1 MCYIIQEAGDEQ
13 VSQWT
18 GMLDSR
24 RIKSFAVRVKKH
36 RLHLLMILPVLAQFI
51 IFKYLPLYGILL
63 AFKDYRILQGIA
75 ESPWVGF
82 FNFQRLF
89 SSLDFLRVFKNTIV
103 LALLNFIFGFP
114 APIIQALMINEMRG
128 KIFKRISQ
136 SISYL
141 PHFISW
147 VILAGIFM
155 ELLSPSRGPINA
167 VLRAL
172 GLKTIF
178 FLGDPSWF
186 RPTLVITNIW
196 KGIGWGSIVY
206 LAALGGINEELYD
219 AARVDGCGRFKR
231 IWHVTL
237 PGMLPV
243 VIIMLIFAAGDLV
256 SDNFDQVFNLQ
267 NDGVINNVGDVLGT
281 FIYRQ
286 GIGNLDYSFSTAL
299 ELFRN
304 LISLVLVVSTNKIS
318 KLVGEYGLW

>member
-18 GMLDSR
+18 GMLDSK

-114 APIIQALMINEMRG
+114 APIILALMINEMRG

-304 LISLVLVVSTNKIS
+304 LISLLLVVSTNKIS

>member
-1 MCYIIQEAGDEQ
+1 MVNPVYG
-13 VSQWT
+13 SSS
-18 GMLDSR
+18 SR
-24 RIKSFAVRVKKH
+24 MRSFMRRVKKH
-36 RLHLLMILPVLAQFI
+36 KLHLIMILPVLAQFI

-63 AFKDYRILQGIA
+63 AFKDYRILQGIG

-82 FNFQRLF
+82 YNFQRLF
-89 SSLDFLRVFKNTIV
+89 SSLEFARVFKNTIV
-103 LALLNFIFGFP
+103 LAALNFAFGFP
-114 APIIQALMINEMRG
+114 APIILALMINELRAPR
-128 KIFKRISQ
+128 FKRISQ
-136 SISYL
+136 TLSYL

-167 VLRAL
+167 LLKAM
-172 GLKTIF
+172 GLSPIF
-178 FLGDPSWF
+178 FLGDPAWF

-196 KGIGWGSIVY
+196 KSVGWGSIVY

-231 IWHVTL
+231 IIHVTI
-237 PGMLPV
+237 PGILPV
-243 VIIMLIFAAGDLV
+243 IVIMLILASGNLV

-281 FIYRQ
+281 YIYRQ
-286 GIGNLDYSFSTAL
+286 GIKNLDYSFSTAL

-304 LISLVLVVSTNKIS
+304 IISLVLVLTTNKIS

>member
-1 MCYIIQEAGDEQ
+1 MMKTAGM
-13 VSQWT
+13 T
-18 GMLDSR
+18 TNKRLR
-24 RIKSFAVRVKKH
+24 SFLAAVRKH
-36 RLHLLMILPVLAQFI
+36 KLHLVMIVPVLAQFI

-89 SSLDFLRVFKNTIV
+89 NSLDFLRVFKNTIV
-103 LALLNFIFGFP
+103 LALLNFMFGFP
-114 APIIQALMINEMRG
+114 APIILALMINEMRG
-128 KIFKRISQ
+128 KVFKRISQ
-136 SISYL
+136 SLSYL

-167 VLRAL
+167 VLKAL

-178 FLGDPSWF
+178 FLGDPAWF

>member
-1 MCYIIQEAGDEQ
+1 MSGLTQKA
-13 VSQWT
+13 T
-18 GMLDSR
+18 LFP
-24 RIKSFAVRVKKH
+24 IKRMQSFAARLRKH
-36 RLHLLMILPVLAQFI
+36 RLHLLMILPVIAQFI

-63 AFKDYRILQGIA
+63 AFKDYKILQGIG
-75 ESPWVGF
+75 ESLWIGF
-82 FNFQRLF
+82 GNFQRLF
-89 SSLDFLRVFKNTIV
+89 ESQGFLRVFNNTIV
-103 LALLNFIFGFP
+103 LAVLNFVFGFP
-114 APIIQALMINEMRG
+114 APILLALMINELRNRT
-128 KIFKRISQ
+128 FKRISQ
-136 SISYL
+136 TISYL

-155 ELLSPSRGPINA
+155 EVLSPSRGPINA
-167 VLRAL
+167 M
-172 GLKTIF
+172 LKAMGFDTIF
-178 FLGDPSWF
+178 FLGDPEWF
-186 RPTLVITNIW
+186 RPTMVITNIW

-237 PGMLPV
+237 PGILPV
-243 VIIMLIFAAGDLV
+243 IIIMLILATGDLV

-281 FIYRQ
+281 YIYRQ
-286 GIGNLDYSFSTAL
+286 GIGNLDYSYSTAL

-304 LISLVLVVSTNKIS
+304 MISLVLVLSTNKIS

>member
-1 MCYIIQEAGDEQ
+1 M
-13 VSQWT
+13 
-18 GMLDSR
+18 
-24 RIKSFAVRVKKH
+24 IKSTGKLISNPRMHSFASRVRKH
-36 RLHLLMILPVLAQFI
+36 KLHLVMILPVLAQFI

-63 AFKDYRILQGIA
+63 AFKDYRILQGIG

-89 SSLDFLRVFKNTIV
+89 MSLEFFRVFKNTIV
-103 LALLNFIFGFP
+103 LALLNFVFGFP
-114 APIIQALMINEMRG
+114 APIILALMINEMRA
-128 KIFKRISQ
+128 KRFKRISQ
-136 SISYL
+136 TLSYL

-155 ELLSPSRGPINA
+155 EILSPSRGPINA
-167 VLRAL
+167 VLKAL
-172 GLKTIF
+172 GLNTIF
-178 FLGDPSWF
+178 FLGDPAWF
-186 RPTLVITNIW
+186 RPTLVVTSIW
-196 KGIGWGSIVY
+196 KGVGWGSIVY

>member
-1 MCYIIQEAGDEQ
+1 MMKTAGIT
-13 VSQWT
+13 SNKR
-18 GMLDSR
+18 LR
-24 RIKSFAVRVKKH
+24 SFLAAVRKH
-36 RLHLLMILPVLAQFI
+36 KLHLVMIVPVLAQFI

-89 SSLDFLRVFKNTIV
+89 NSLDFLRVFKNTIV
-103 LALLNFIFGFP
+103 LALLNFIFGLP
-114 APIIQALMINEMRG
+114 APIILALMINEMRG
-128 KIFKRISQ
+128 KVFKRISQ
-136 SISYL
+136 SLSYL

-155 ELLSPSRGPINA
+155 ELLSPSRGPVNA
-167 VLRAL
+167 VLKAL

-178 FLGDPSWF
+178 FLGDPGWF